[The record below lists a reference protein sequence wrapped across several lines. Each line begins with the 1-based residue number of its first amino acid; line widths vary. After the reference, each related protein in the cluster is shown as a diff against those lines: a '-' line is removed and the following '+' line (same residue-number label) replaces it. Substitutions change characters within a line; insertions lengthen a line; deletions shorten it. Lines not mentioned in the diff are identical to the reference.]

1 MVEAVRSR
9 KPIDSLKRAKINAEK
24 AINDFKKYPRI
35 YVEFAKR
42 ADELKKQIN
51 DAKNEVEV
59 NRIMSNAHKSDRW
72 DLA

>member
-9 KPIDSLKRAKINAEK
+9 KPMDSLRLAKINAMK
-24 AINDFKKYPRI
+24 AINDFKSYPRI
-35 YVEFAKR
+35 YVEFAKNY
-42 ADELKKQIN
+42 DELKRQIEA
-51 DAKNEVEV
+51 AKNEVEV

>member
-9 KPIDSLKRAKINAEK
+9 KPMDSLKRAKINATK
-24 AINDFKKYPRI
+24 AIDEFKKYPRV

-42 ADELKKQIN
+42 PDELKKQID

-72 DLA
+72 DMA